1 MSEDKIIGIDLGTTY
16 SCVAIMEGGK
26 PTIIEN
32 SEGARTTP
40 SVVAFTKSGERLVGQ
55 LAKRQAVTNPARTV
69 QSIKREMGSNYRVG
83 IDSSSHS
90 PEQISAMILQKLKTD
105 AEAYLGEKITRAVI
119 TVPAYFNDSQRQA
132 TRDAGQIAGLE
143 VMRIIN
149 EPTAS
154 ALAYGLN
161 KSHEQSTVLVFDLGG
176 GTFDV
181 SILEITEG
189 VFEVKATSGN
199 NRLGGDDFDYCLINF
214 LIDLLK
220 SETGIDI
227 SSDLMAVQRLK
238 ETAEKTK
245 IELSSALSSEV
256 HLPFLT
262 ADESGPKHLQT
273 TISRSLFNELTA
285 SLVESTIGPLQ
296 QALDDAGLGPED
308 IEHIIL
314 VGGSTRIPAVQ
325 DMIRR
330 FFQKEPSKSVNPDEA
345 VALGAAIQASILA
358 GDVQDVL
365 LLDVIPLSLGIE
377 TAGGLFTKIIER
389 NTTIPTSNTMT
400 FTTTDDGQTS
410 VEVHALQGERD
421 IAASNKSLAKF
432 HLTGIP
438 PAPRGVPK
446 IEVTFDIDAD
456 GIVHCSARDHGSGI
470 KHSVTI
476 QRTTGLTPEEVE
488 AYQREAEENAE
499 HDRKLKEKISAKVHA
514 ETLCAEAE
522 RTVTKYGERVDR
534 SHVDKVMRAVEA
546 VKEALAS
553 EGKEDLKSLTAG
565 LDVSLLDLGRAIHSG
580 NRGARPAP
588 DQKSSSEQKS
598 ASEPKPTSDSA
609 NASAAASAAPP
620 KTAKPNNGNVS
631 SSSAGAGSGQVG
643 SGSGAGQGAGAGLD
657 DDLDLDAFEFGG
669 EEDKVH

>member
-26 PTIIEN
+26 PVIIEN

-40 SVVAFTKSGERLVGQ
+40 SVVAFTKGGERLVGQ

-69 QSIKREMGSNYRVG
+69 QSIKREMGSNYRVQFE
-83 IDSSSHS
+83 SVSHS
-90 PEQISAMILQKLKTD
+90 PEQISAMVLQKIKTD
-105 AEAYLGEKITRAVI
+105 AEAYLGEKVTRAVI
-119 TVPAYFNDSQRQA
+119 TVPAYFNDAQRQA

-161 KSHEQSTVLVFDLGG
+161 KLAEQAVVLVFDLGG

-181 SILEITEG
+181 SILEITDG
-189 VFEVKATSGN
+189 VFEVQATSGN
-199 NRLGGDDFDYCLINF
+199 NRLGGDDFDQAIIDF
-214 LIDLLK
+214 LVEEFK
-220 SETGIDI
+220 AQSGIDI
-227 SSDLMAVQRLK
+227 AGDLMAVQRLK

-245 IELSSALSSEV
+245 IELSSALVSEV

-262 ADESGPKHLQT
+262 ADQSGPKHLET
-273 TISRSLFNELTA
+273 KISRSQFNEIT
-285 SLVESTIGPLQ
+285 SHLVEATIGPLQ
-296 QALDDAGLGPED
+296 QALEDSGLNPQD

-358 GDVQDVL
+358 GDLQDVL

-377 TAGGLFTKIIER
+377 TAGGLFTRIIER
-389 NTTIPTSNTMT
+389 NTTIPTSRTMT
-400 FTTTDDGQTS
+400 FTTTEDAQTS
-410 VEVHALQGERD
+410 VEVHALQGEREL
-421 IAASNKSLAKF
+421 ASDNKSLAKF
-432 HLTGIP
+432 HLAGIP
-438 PAPRGVPK
+438 GAPRGVPK

-476 QRTTGLTPEEVE
+476 QRTTGLSPEEVE
-488 AYQREAEENAE
+488 TLQSEAEKFAE
-499 HDRKLKEKISAKVHA
+499 HDKQVRDRITTRVHA
-514 ETLCAEAE
+514 ESMCAEAE
-522 RTVTKYGERVDR
+522 RTVTKYGDRVEKV
-534 SHVDKVMRAVEA
+534 HVDKVMKAVEA
-546 VKEALAS
+546 VKEALAEEDS
-553 EGKEDLKSLTAG
+553 ADLKQLVAG
-565 LDVSLLDLGRAIHSG
+565 LDVSLLDLGRVIHSG
-580 NRGARPAP
+580 NRQAQPRREE
-588 DQKSSSEQKS
+588 K
-598 ASEPKPTSDSA
+598 
-609 NASAAASAAPP
+609 
-620 KTAKPNNGNVS
+620 
-631 SSSAGAGSGQVG
+631 SAGATNGKKKQAYADDLPIELGQAANKTSGQIKIESEIEIESEMNKEAKRTPTQPLEIVE
-643 SGSGAGQGAGAGLD
+643 GLD
-657 DDLDLDAFEFGG
+657 
-669 EEDKVH
+669 